1 MILFGGSQ
9 WRKWDLHIHTPES
22 ILNMQFNFENSE
34 DCERY
39 NNNIWDKY
47 VDELEGKGA
56 KENISVVGITDYC
69 SVDGYEKVLE
79 YKQRGRVQNFDLILA
94 NVEFRIMPVTSKA
107 KAINLHCIF
116 SDELSVPDIKR
127 FLNELSYEYSSKR
140 YKCNK
145 EELTELG
152 RAYNPDL
159 TSDKECYKEGVNQF
173 KVDVERL
180 KELIDKDERYKEK
193 VFTVVSNNSQDGA
206 SGLRDSS
213 TGSFRQQL
221 YRNTNFIFSGS
232 EGCRNYFLGQSSD
245 SKEIIIRKCG
255 SLKACIH
262 GSDAHD
268 FGKLFNPDLGRFC
281 WIKAEPTFNGLRQ
294 LLFEPDTRV
303 RIQKEEPETKKNI
316 YSLKKISIPSNNI
329 NQELSISNVDLQLNK
344 NLVPR

>member
-116 SDELSVPDIKR
+116 SDELSVPDIYLADGDYPIILDQPEDNLDNR
-127 FLNELSYEYSSKR
+127 FISNELITAFRK
-140 YKCNK
+140 
-145 EELTELG
+145 
-152 RAYNPDL
+152 A
-159 TSDKECYKEGVNQF
+159 
-173 KVDVERL
+173 
-180 KELIDKDERYKEK
+180 KEK
-193 VFTVVSNNSQDGA
+193 RQIIIATHNANLVVNADAEQIVVADFINNSIVY
-206 SGLRDSS
+206 
-213 TGSFRQQL
+213 T
-221 YRNTNFIFSGS
+221 SGS
-232 EGCRNYFLGQSSD
+232 IENNHLRKEVAGLLEGGEEAFKQRENKYGFL
-245 SKEIIIRKCG
+245 
-255 SLKACIH
+255 
-262 GSDAHD
+262 
-268 FGKLFNPDLGRFC
+268 
-281 WIKAEPTFNGLRQ
+281 
-294 LLFEPDTRV
+294 
-303 RIQKEEPETKKNI
+303 
-316 YSLKKISIPSNNI
+316 
-329 NQELSISNVDLQLNK
+329 
-344 NLVPR
+344 